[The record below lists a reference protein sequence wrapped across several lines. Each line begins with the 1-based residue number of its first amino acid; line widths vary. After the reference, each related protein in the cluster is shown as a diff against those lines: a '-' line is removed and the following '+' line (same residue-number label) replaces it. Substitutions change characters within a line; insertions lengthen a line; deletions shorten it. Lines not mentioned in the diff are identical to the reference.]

1 MIYLYA
7 ITEPA
12 AHVPTAEGLAD
23 QPLRLVSTPDVGAVC
38 SEHDPGEFEPT
49 PDALWRHD
57 QIVEAA
63 MAQGPVLPAR
73 FGTTFIDADALR
85 TTLERDRVRLRR
97 QLERLRGCV
106 ELAVRV
112 SPPTSDA
119 ASPSTGQEYIHA
131 RLDDRRA
138 RRALAEQ
145 TLAPLA
151 SHAVRSR
158 TPGPVPDT
166 RTLTASFLVRA
177 AEVDEFADRVRVL
190 AERHSELV
198 FSCTGP
204 WPPYSFAEE
213 EEEEEAWEA

>member
-7 ITEPA
+7 ITEAA
-12 AHVPTAEGLAD
+12 AHVPPGEGLAD
-23 QPLRLVSTPDVGAVC
+23 RPLRLVSTPDVGAVC
-38 SEHDPGEFEPT
+38 SEHDPPGEFEPT

-85 TTLERDRVRLRR
+85 TTLERDRFRLRH

-112 SPPTSDA
+112 SSPTSDA

-145 TLAPLA
+145 MLVPLA

-158 TPGPVPDT
+158 TPRPVRDT
-166 RTLTASFLVRA
+166 RALTASFLVRA
-177 AEVDEFADRVRVL
+177 AEVDEFADRVRLL

-213 EEEEEAWEA
+213 EEEAWEA